1 MTVAFLQQNVGFCK
15 AITFTYICYCLLI
28 ESFPC
33 LCNSTWM
40 TEYLSKLVV
49 LLWLCALS
57 FTANAEKVSESNC
70 LLLSN
75 KEALSSEETLPL
87 CEEMYPELLS
97 SQKDSPWRIGLSA
110 GIGQRSNPLL
120 NAKDIPVY
128 GVLQI
133 SYFGDHFFF
142 DNGDF
147 GWRLLESEDSSVNLI
162 AGAGGERSF
171 YSFLNDSPI
180 SFLDSVDVTDYAE
193 ISEEAIKVPKRD
205 LVIDGGI
212 EWLWSNGYSDLQVQV
227 LTDISNQH
235 NGQEFW
241 ASAGH
246 AFIGEKW
253 SISPSL
259 GFNWKS
265 DDAANYYYGVEQDES
280 VPGLPAYDVGSV
292 INTFFRISASYA
304 LSDHWSIIV
313 LFQQEQLASRIKN
326 SPSVEDDD
334 ITTSYLGLYYE
345 F

>member
-1 MTVAFLQQNVGFCK
+1 MAFLQQNVGFCK

-33 LCNSTWM
+33 LCNSTRM
-40 TEYLSKLVV
+40 THHLSKLVV
-49 LLWLCALS
+49 LSCLSVLS
-57 FTANAEKVSESNC
+57 FTVNAEQISDDNC

-75 KEALSSEETLPL
+75 KKALSSEETLPL
-87 CEEMYPELLS
+87 CEELYPESHS
-97 SQKDSPWRIGLSA
+97 SQDDSPWRIGLSA
-110 GIGQRSNPLL
+110 GIGERSNPLL

-147 GWRLLESEDSSVNLI
+147 GWRLLESEESSVNLI

-171 YSFLNDSPI
+171 YSFLNNSPI
-180 SFLDSVDVTDYAE
+180 SFMESVAVTDKNE
-193 ISEEAIKVPKRD
+193 IPEESIKVPQRD
-205 LVIDGGI
+205 LVVDGGI
-212 EWLWSNGYSDLQVQV
+212 EWLWTDGNSDLQVQV

-253 SISPSL
+253 TIAPSF

-280 VPGLPAYDVGSV
+280 LPGFPAYNVGSV
-292 INTFFRISASYA
+292 INTFFRISASYT
-304 LSDHWSIIV
+304 LSDHWSIIA
-313 LFQQEQLASRIKN
+313 LFQQEQLASQIKN
-326 SPSVEDDD
+326 SPSVEDDH